1 MMPLMFKQLEEFAAR
16 PGKAA
21 FFRETGAE
29 HKNVDER
36 SAEGGFLEVRIAHRR
51 NAVACKLTAARRRA
65 RWVTQTQAKS
75 EAVSAGSA
83 RRPTKSS
90 LPSG

>member
-29 HKNVDER
+29 HKNVDEK
-36 SAEGGFLEVRIAHRR
+36 SAEGGFLEVRILCFTA
-51 NAVACKLTAARRRA
+51 AQAATCKLTALRRRVRLA
-65 RWVTQTQAKS
+65 TQMQAK
-75 EAVSAGSA
+75 
-83 RRPTKSS
+83 
-90 LPSG
+90 